1 MTITAT
7 TAPRAPQGTGVSGGE
22 PDLWCTYAAV
32 RTLAW
37 LERTDSVTDADGTA
51 AYLTGR
57 RNADGGYAW
66 SRGMLSDAWA
76 TFYCTQGLRDLG
88 RPVPGLDATSRW
100 LDSTWSGDAYAMLPG
115 QAPDVWATHFSTRS
129 AAELCDGQVPDP
141 ERLLGWLSRL
151 QCAEGGLSWSP
162 EDARRGKADVRA
174 CYYGVMAWR
183 AATGQDSEATPSWD
197 MPALTGW
204 LRARQGTSGGF
215 HFAPDADV
223 PCLWAT
229 YRAVGA
235 LRALGETPRDPD
247 ACQDWVM
254 GLRGPTGAFVRWEGY
269 DVEDVWAS
277 FCAVGTLK
285 ALGAPLAPVTDAVT
299 ARISELGCAG
309 GGYTYREPPA
319 AADALSTAAAVLSAD
334 PGSPR
339 PDGVRWLEG
348 CQLPNEGGVMYMP
361 GRGSEVR
368 CTLWAL
374 AAGAF
379 AEDPAAR
386 RRIAGWLAGLQNA
399 DGGFGYW
406 EGRGSDMVSTA
417 AAVETAALLGGPDGL
432 GLDLQGVLAFID
444 SCRVSPDS
452 DDAHDSGVSHDVH
465 DSHDA
470 RVSGV
475 SHDAHDSHQARR
487 SGVPDDAHDPHQA
500 RRSGVP
506 DDAHDP
512 HQARRSGVPDASRGE
527 PYAHGNVPG
536 GEPGL
541 RPALQAQRVRML
553 LGPGFAEPAE
563 VKEAVRALLARHR
576 VRGGGYAGEGH
587 RVPDLLSTYEAVL
600 AADRAGLALD
610 TAHLRAFTDRVR
622 DAGGTAWSP
631 LAPGSGGP
639 LADCLGT
646 LLARRTAAGPGVL
659 PALALS

>member
-1 MTITAT
+1 MTT
-7 TAPRAPQGTGVSGGE
+7 TVTNAPRAPQGTGVSGGE

-37 LERTDSVTDADGTA
+37 LERTDSVTDPDGTA

-76 TFYCTQGLRDLG
+76 TFYCTQGLGDLG
-88 RPVPGLDATSRW
+88 RPVPGLDATARW
-100 LDSTWSGDAYAMLPG
+100 LDSTWSGEAYAMLPG
-115 QAPDVWATHFSTRS
+115 QAPDVWATHFSARS
-129 AAELCDGQVPDP
+129 AAELCGGPVPDRD
-141 ERLLGWLSRL
+141 RLLDWLSRL
-151 QCAEGGLSWSP
+151 QCAGGGLSWSP

-183 AATGQDSEATPSWD
+183 AAIGQSAEATPPWD
-197 MPALTGW
+197 VPALTDW

-215 HFAPDADV
+215 HFAPESEV

-247 ACQDWVM
+247 ACRDWVM
-254 GLRGPTGAFVRWEGY
+254 GLRGPSGAFVRWEGY

-277 FCAVGTLK
+277 FCAVGILR
-285 ALGAPLAPVTDAVT
+285 ALGAPLAPVADAVT
-299 ARISELGCAG
+299 ARICELGCPG
-309 GGYTYREPPA
+309 GGYTYREPPS
-319 AADALSTAAAVLSAD
+319 AADALSTAAAVLSAG
-334 PGSPR
+334 PRSPH
-339 PDGVRWLEG
+339 PEGVRWLEG

-379 AEDPAAR
+379 AGNPRAR
-386 RRIAGWLAGLQNA
+386 RRIADWLAGLQNA

-432 GLDLQGVLAFID
+432 GLDLAGVLAFVD
-444 SCRVSPDS
+444 SCRVS
-452 DDAHDSGVSHDVH
+452 H
-465 DSHDA
+465 DSHN
-470 RVSGV
+470 
-475 SHDAHDSHQARR
+475 SHNSHNSQA
-487 SGVPDDAHDPHQA
+487 
-500 RRSGVP
+500 
-506 DDAHDP
+506 
-512 HQARRSGVPDASRGE
+512 E

-541 RPALQAQRVRML
+541 RPALQAQRVRMH

-563 VKEAVRALLARHR
+563 TSDAVRALLDRHR

-600 AADRAGLALD
+600 AADRAGLDLD

-646 LLARRTAAGPGVL
+646 LLARRLTAGPGAL

>member
-1 MTITAT
+1 MTTTTT

-37 LERTDSVTDADGTA
+37 LDRTDSVTDADGTA

-129 AAELCDGQVPDP
+129 AAELCDGPVPDP
-141 ERLLGWLSRL
+141 ERLLDWLSRL

-162 EDARRGKADVRA
+162 EDARRGKADARA

-183 AATGQDSEATPSWD
+183 AATGQDSGATPPWD
-197 MPALTGW
+197 VPALTGW

-247 ACQDWVM
+247 ACQAWVM

-285 ALGAPLAPVTDAVT
+285 ALGAPLAPVADAVT

-339 PDGVRWLEG
+339 PEGVRWLEG

-386 RRIAGWLAGLQNA
+386 RRIADWLAGLQNA

-432 GLDLQGVLAFID
+432 GLDLRGVLAFID

-452 DDAHDSGVSHDVH
+452 
-465 DSHDA
+465 HDA
-470 RVSGV
+470 RLPGV
-475 SHDAHDSHQARR
+475 SPDSPDARL
-487 SGVPDDAHDPHQA
+487 
-500 RRSGVP
+500 
-506 DDAHDP
+506 
-512 HQARRSGVPDASRGE
+512 SGVPDASRGE

-563 VKEAVRALLARHR
+563 ASEAVRALLARHR

-600 AADRAGLALD
+600 AADRAGLELD

-622 DAGGTAWSP
+622 NAGGTAWSP

-646 LLARRTAAGPGVL
+646 LLARRPAAGPGVL

>member
-1 MTITAT
+1 MTTTVT

-37 LERTDSVTDADGTA
+37 LDRTDSVTDPDGTA
-51 AYLTGR
+51 AYLAGR

-88 RPVPGLDATSRW
+88 RPVPGLDATARW
-100 LDSTWSGDAYAMLPG
+100 LDSTWSGEAYAMLPG
-115 QAPDVWATHFSTRS
+115 QAPDVWATHFSARS
-129 AAELCDGQVPDP
+129 AAELCGGPVPDRD
-141 ERLLGWLSRL
+141 RLPDWLSRL

-183 AATGQDSEATPSWD
+183 AATGRAAEPAPPWD
-197 MPALTGW
+197 VPALIGW
-204 LRARQGTSGGF
+204 LRDRQGASGGF
-215 HFAPDADV
+215 HFAPAADL

-235 LRALGETPRDPD
+235 LQALGETPRDPD
-247 ACQDWVM
+247 ACRDWVM
-254 GLRGPTGAFVRWEGY
+254 GLRGPSGAFVRWAGY

-285 ALGAPLAPVTDAVT
+285 ALGAPLAPVADAVT
-299 ARISELGCAG
+299 SRISELGCAG

-319 AADALSTAAAVLSAD
+319 AADALSTAAAALSAG
-334 PGSPR
+334 PESPR
-339 PDGVRWLEG
+339 PEQVRWLEG

-379 AEDPAAR
+379 TEAPAAR
-386 RRIAGWLAGLQNA
+386 RRIAGWLAELQNA

-432 GLDLQGVLAFID
+432 GLDLAGVLSFVG
-444 SCRVSPDS
+444 SCRV
-452 DDAHDSGVSHDVH
+452 
-465 DSHDA
+465 
-470 RVSGV
+470 
-475 SHDAHDSHQARR
+475 
-487 SGVPDDAHDPHQA
+487 PH
-500 RRSGVP
+500 
-506 DDAHDP
+506 
-512 HQARRSGVPDASRGE
+512 GE
-527 PYAHGNVPG
+527 PYAYGNVPG

-541 RPALQAQRVRML
+541 RPALQAQRVRMF
-553 LGPGFAEPAE
+553 LGPGPGLTAPGEPG
-563 VKEAVRALLARHR
+563 EAVGTLLARHR
-576 VRGGGYAGEGH
+576 VRGGGYANEGH

-600 AADRAGLALD
+600 AADRAGLTLD

-622 DAGGTAWSP
+622 GAEGTAWSP

-646 LLARRTAAGPGVL
+646 LLARRLAADPGVL